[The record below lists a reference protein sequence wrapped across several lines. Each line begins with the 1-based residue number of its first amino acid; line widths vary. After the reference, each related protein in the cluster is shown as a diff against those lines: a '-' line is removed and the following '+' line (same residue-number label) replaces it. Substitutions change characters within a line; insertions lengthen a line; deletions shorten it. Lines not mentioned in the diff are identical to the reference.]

1 MKPKNTL
8 LILGLSLMFALLS
21 FGSSAQED
29 IYAVKTVVIDP
40 GHGGKDPGA
49 MSKYGKE
56 KDIVLGIAKYLKK
69 FINDSLPDVKV
80 ILTRDKDVFVELYRR
95 GEIANQNKADLFISI
110 HINSNPSTKPY
121 GTETYVMG
129 LHKTKQNLEVAKKEN
144 QVILKE
150 IDYKKKYDGFDPN
163 SPEASIIF
171 TLFQNAYLDQSLK
184 IASLVQK
191 NFKNT
196 AHRLDRGVK
205 QAGFLVLW
213 KTAMPSILIE
223 AGFISNPTEAKY
235 ITTKKGQKELAYAIF
250 KAFKE
255 YKEEMEAEGRKAKG
269 LETPTERPPV
279 LYKIQFLTTS
289 KSVDYDSPEFKGLDK
304 SLITTEKVKNGMYKY
319 YYGLATIYSEISA
332 LRKDIKKNFKDAFIV
347 AFDSSGN
354 RISLREAKK
363 IEKKSNKK

>member
-8 LILGLSLMFALLS
+8 LILGLSLMFVLLS

-196 AHRLDRGVK
+196 ARRLDRGVK

-269 LETPTERPPV
+269 LETPTEKPPV

-319 YYGLATIYSEISA
+319 YYGLATTYSEISA